1 MKSGVYEGEFLNGSF
16 HGMGK
21 FTGKNG
27 LVRYGVWHHGNLAK
41 QLPMPKEGE
50 EGEVESVS
58 SDEDESESEET
69 TAPVKEESGEKAAE

>member
-27 LVRYGVWHHGNLAK
+27 LVRYGVWHHGNFAK
-41 QLPMPKEGE
+41 QLPIPKEGE
-50 EGEVESVS
+50 EGEESVS
-58 SDEDESESEET
+58 SDEEESESEET
-69 TAPVKEESGEKAAE
+69 TAPVNEESGEKAAE